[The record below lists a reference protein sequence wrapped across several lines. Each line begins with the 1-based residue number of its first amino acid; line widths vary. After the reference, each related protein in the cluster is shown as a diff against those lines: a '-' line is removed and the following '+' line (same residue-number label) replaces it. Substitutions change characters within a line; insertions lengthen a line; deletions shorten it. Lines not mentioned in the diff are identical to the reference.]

1 MSPLEQITTKH
12 LSSLF
17 SGWSCDSNDSDEE
30 ATPQQESS
38 GFGTF
43 CLLYLGIA
51 VVFFCINSLTD
62 QHMEHQSRLHKKS
75 RQRGRSGRHHSIA
88 PRRRRHSVS
97 PRKRQGK
104 ATEKDA
110 STPDVWHD
118 PFGQEEEEKEKEKE
132 NEKEDDQQQGDCFFD
147 ILSDDK

>member
-17 SGWSCDSNDSDEE
+17 SGWSCDSNGSDEE
-30 ATPQQESS
+30 LTPQQESS

-43 CLLYLGIA
+43 CLLYLGMA

-62 QHMEHQSRLHKKS
+62 QHTEHQSRLNKKR

-118 PFGQEEEEKEKEKE
+118 PFGQEEEEKENEKA